1 MGCVMFFTREMNTFS
16 AALEIYRPCFS
27 KPQWV
32 HFNTYLTGLLLGEK
46 GEKNIQDIAG
56 NLLDGGHQSSLN
68 RFITKHRWDLRQL
81 NAIRLKE
88 CLHERTGGILSID
101 DTLIEKTGKAMGG
114 VGYLYDSVQ
123 KKNILCHD
131 IVSTF
136 YRGSSTEQLPLYFEP
151 YVKQEIAENSNIWFR
166 TKIQIALDLLRQSLA
181 QVTPAAIVFDE
192 WYMSQ
197 EITEFIND
205 RGLTWVSQAKT
216 NRCVQ
221 VGEAWSGLATY
232 ARSLPLEV
240 FTKVNA
246 EVDEKRFK
254 WFFETT
260 VMMKKVGVVK
270 LVVLRPRRNS
280 KKFTFLVSNATTL
293 SGMQVL
299 EYYKKR
305 WAIEVFHRDCK
316 QHLGLGDYQI
326 RKLDCVVI
334 HLHLVFLAYTLLKNV
349 QGNPVL
355 ARIVAGTKSIGA
367 ACQRLK
373 RWMFERLK
381 ERVHFVR
388 PCA

>member
-1 MGCVMFFTREMNTFS
+1 MGCVMFFTKEVDTFS
-16 AALEIYRPCFS
+16 TALEVYRPCFS
-27 KPQWV
+27 KPQWN

-68 RFITKHRWDLRQL
+68 RFITRHRWNLRQF
-81 NAIRLKE
+81 NTIRLRE
-88 CLHERTGGILSID
+88 CLHDRTGGILSLD
-101 DTLIEKTGKAMGG
+101 DTLIEKTGKEMGG

-136 YRGSSTEQLPLYFEP
+136 YRSSTEQLPLYFKP
-151 YVKQEIAENSNIWFR
+151 YVKKEVADTTGLWFR

-197 EITEFIND
+197 EVTEFITS

-216 NRCVQ
+216 NRCIL
-221 VGEAWSGLATY
+221 VGEAWVSLTPY
-232 ARSLPLEV
+232 ARALPLKA
-240 FTKVNA
+240 FTRMNA

-254 WFFETT
+254 WFFETIV
-260 VMMKKVGVVK
+260 VMNKVGVVK
-270 LVVLRPRRNS
+270 LVVLKQRKNS
-280 KKFTFLVSNATTL
+280 RKHTFLVSNNTIL
-293 SGMQVL
+293 DGMRVL

-316 QHLGLGDYQI
+316 QHLGLGEYQI

-349 QGNPVL
+349 RSNPVL
-355 ARIVAGTKSIGA
+355 AAIVAGTKSIGA

-373 RWMFERLK
+373 RWMLERLK
-381 ERVHFVR
+381 GSAYPIRR
-388 PCA
+388 PT